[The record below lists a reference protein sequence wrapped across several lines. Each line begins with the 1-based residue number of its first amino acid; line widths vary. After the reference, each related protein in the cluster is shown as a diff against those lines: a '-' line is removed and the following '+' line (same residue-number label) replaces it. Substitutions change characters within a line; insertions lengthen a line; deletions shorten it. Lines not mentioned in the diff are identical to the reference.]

1 MPTSIEPP
9 ADSAAFTNFKNGDET
24 KLSYALKW
32 AAWKWLWEVAECRV
46 LGFEV
51 RLEGPF
57 GRIADVVWAGSGQ
70 PGLPDRGQV
79 EQI

>member
-9 ADSAAFTNFKNGDET
+9 ADSAAFTNFKNGNET
-24 KLSYALKW
+24 KLTYALKW